1 MKKIYIDNLLDKIG
15 QNIEIYGWVHT
26 KRDHKK
32 IVFIDLRDR
41 SGIVQVVGDEKFA
54 SLNPED
60 VVLIKGIVK
69 KRPDHMVNPKVKT
82 GLIELEAKEFKI
94 LSKSQTLPFDFSKET
109 LDVTLPV
116 LLDYRAL
123 TLRHPKIRD
132 IFIIQT
138 AIAEGFW
145 RSGKSLECI
154 PAYTPTIAPAS
165 SEGGADM
172 FKINY
177 YDHDAFLVQS
187 PQLYKQMLVPV
198 LERVMM
204 ISKAYRA
211 EPSVTTRHLSES
223 TQMDCE
229 FGFVE
234 FTDLLN
240 LLETVGKKTLEYV
253 SEKHKDILEMYQVKS
268 PVFGPSVPRITLK
281 QGQEIIKKR
290 TGRDVLSEQDLSPED
305 EKELSIW
312 ALAEHGSDF
321 LTVTH
326 FPTKKRAF
334 YTKPDPE
341 NPAYSLSYD
350 LLFRGVEIL
359 SGSQR
364 INDYDELVDAIKERG
379 LDPENFSL
387 YLQAFQYGMPPHG
400 GFSFGLERM
409 TMKLLNLGNIREASL
424 FPRDMERI
432 DIRLS
437 AQNQNDRQK
446 K

>member
-1 MKKIYIDNLLDKIG
+1 
-15 QNIEIYGWVHT
+15 
-26 KRDHKK
+26 
-32 IVFIDLRDR
+32 
-41 SGIVQVVGDEKFA
+41 
-54 SLNPED
+54 
-60 VVLIKGIVK
+60 
-69 KRPDHMVNPKVKT
+69 
-82 GLIELEAKEFKI
+82 
-94 LSKSQTLPFDFSKET
+94 
-109 LDVTLPV
+109 
-116 LLDYRAL
+116 
-123 TLRHPKIRD
+123 
-132 IFIIQT
+132 
-138 AIAEGFW
+138 
-145 RSGKSLECI
+145 
-154 PAYTPTIAPAS
+154 
-165 SEGGADM
+165 
-172 FKINY
+172 
-177 YDHDAFLVQS
+177 
-187 PQLYKQMLVPV
+187 MLVPV

-364 INDYDELVDAIKERG
+364 INDYDELVDVIKERG

-387 YLQAFQYGMPPHG
+387 YLQAFQYGMPHHG